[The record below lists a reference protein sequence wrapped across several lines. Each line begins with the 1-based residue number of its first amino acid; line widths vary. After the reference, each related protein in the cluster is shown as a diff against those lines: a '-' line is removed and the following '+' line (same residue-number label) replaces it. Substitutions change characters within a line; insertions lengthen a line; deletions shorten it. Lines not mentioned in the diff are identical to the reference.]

1 MRWKTKMQEANI
13 DGKTQKVLT
22 IYFFEPGRENIS
34 FASLSRKC
42 NFNVLS
48 FNEVQN
54 FNELYFPINL
64 VYS

>member
-1 MRWKTKMQEANI
+1 MHPKWDGTQKLQEGNI

-22 IYFFEPGRENIS
+22 IHIFEPGRENIS

-48 FNEVQN
+48 FNGVQN
-54 FNELYFPINL
+54 FNKL
-64 VYS
+64 